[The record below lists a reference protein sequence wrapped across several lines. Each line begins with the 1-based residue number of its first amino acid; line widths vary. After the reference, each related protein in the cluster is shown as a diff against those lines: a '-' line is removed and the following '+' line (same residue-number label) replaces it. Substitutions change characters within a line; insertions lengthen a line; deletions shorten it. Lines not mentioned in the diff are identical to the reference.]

1 MTLRSWFAHLLPE
14 ALRSDAHRALTRAV
28 ADNVH
33 ANVRRRKAALQ
44 TTMAADTRAAAMDAT
59 IHRIEGRSGDRLT
72 GRLRAGDAAL
82 SVAEATREFLEKRR
96 P

>member
-1 MTLRSWFAHLLPE
+1 MTLKSWLALLLPA
-14 ALRSDAHRALTRAV
+14 ALRSDAHNALTRAI

-33 ANVRRRKAALQ
+33 ANVRRRKASLQ
-44 TTMAADTRAAAMDAT
+44 TTMAADTRVAAMDAT

-72 GRLRAGDAAL
+72 SRPRAGDAAM